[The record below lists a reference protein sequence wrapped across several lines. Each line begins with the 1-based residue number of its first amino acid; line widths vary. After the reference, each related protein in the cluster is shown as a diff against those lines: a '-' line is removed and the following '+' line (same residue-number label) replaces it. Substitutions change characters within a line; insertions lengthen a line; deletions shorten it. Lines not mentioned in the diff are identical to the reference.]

1 MSVCV
6 EQDDRMPLCANHKTI
21 NIDPALLFRPGNNQP
36 CRLPSANTRNNE
48 RNFFFFILLK
58 RTYIVRQHFWGKR
71 INELK
76 GRRCRHR
83 SLKICES
90 VGARKPGPTMS
101 DGINRA
107 REKPKPLTQT
117 GRQQHITGVLD
128 SDGVRGVNSLSLCL
142 FFWPMGKSYPQYIRS
157 RMRR

>member
-117 GRQQHITGVLD
+117 RRQQHITG
-128 SDGVRGVNSLSLCL
+128 GVRFRWSPWRKLSFSLSLL
-142 FFWPMGKSYPQYIRS
+142 LANGKIVSSI
-157 RMRR
+157 